1 MSMKNADIKQRKMTE
16 TRIIN
21 VIGAGLAGCEAAF
34 QAAELG
40 VKVKLYE
47 MKPNKMTP
55 AHHSNNFA
63 ELVCSN
69 SLRSDELSNAIGV
82 LKAELRC
89 LGSLIME
96 AADKNKVPAGSAL
109 AVDRE
114 LFSKYVTD
122 KIKNHPNIEII
133 EREVDSINPNE
144 ITVIATGPL
153 TSEKMAN
160 VIHNDMCID
169 KLHFFD
175 AAAPIV
181 DFDTINM
188 EKAFFASRYNKGDAD
203 YINCPMTEAEYKD
216 FYEALI
222 SAQEAELHDFD
233 KESQKLTVFE
243 GCMPV
248 EVMAK
253 RGFETL
259 LYGPMKPVGIENP
272 ITKETYFAIVQLRK
286 ENENGTMYNLVGFQ
300 THLTFAEQKRV
311 FSKIPGL
318 EDATFLRYGV
328 MHRNTYLDSPRY
340 LTHNYSLASN
350 ENIYFAGQMTGVE
363 GYIESASS
371 GFVAGINAA
380 RAAKGESSVDFS
392 DETVIGA
399 LAHYVNNG
407 AYSGNFQPM
416 NANFG
421 IVAPLGYKVKGGK
434 KARNEEIAK
443 RALSKIND
451 LKREIEE

>member
-1 MSMKNADIKQRKMTE
+1 MKNADIKQRKMTE